1 MNIKDLPIKIGN
13 NVWIGE
19 NVILLRGISIGNN
32 CVIGAGSLI
41 TKNIPDN
48 CIVVGNPCKI
58 LRNIQ
63 FKKLELNKND
73 NRSEKEKMLNEEWY
87 CSSDIELKN
96 QRRKIWDVCH
106 KFNYSTNLDERVKIL
121 KNIFKKVEK
130 EFFITPYF
138 NCDYGY
144 NISIGENFYS
154 NFNLI
159 LLDAAEISFG
169 KNCFIGPNCSLYT
182 AFHPIEDIDNRNNG
196 IEKAKKIIIGNNV
209 WIGGNV
215 IILPGVII
223 GNNCVIGCGSVVTK
237 NIPDNSVAFGN
248 PCKVFRQIDSSKKV
262 DYEISN

>member
-1 MNIKDLPIKIGN
+1 MF
-13 NVWIGE
+13 
-19 NVILLRGISIGNN
+19 VIN
-32 CVIGAGSLI
+32 LI
-41 TKNIPDN
+41 
-48 CIVVGNPCKI
+48 I
-58 LRNIQ
+58 L
-63 FKKLELNKND
+63 
-73 NRSEKEKMLNEEWY
+73 
-87 CSSDIELKN
+87 
-96 QRRKIWDVCH
+96 
-106 KFNYSTNLDERVKIL
+106 LDERVKIL

-130 EFFITPYF
+130 VFFITPYF

-159 LLDAAEISFG
+159 LLDVAEISFG

-209 WIGGNV
+209 WLGGNV

-237 NIPDNSVAFGN
+237 SIPDKSVAFGN
-248 PCKVFRQIDSSKKV
+248 PCKVFRQIDSSKKL
-262 DYEISN
+262 IMK